1 MISEYKLKH
10 MIQVA
15 RFMKQYCKDKG
26 FNDNYCQEMFTLG
39 LLHDIGYEF
48 VESPEHNKVGGQLLK
63 NQNYK
68 YFNEVMNHGNPY
80 SNYFSDELDILNYAD
95 LHVDAKGEFV
105 SFAERLDDIKNRYG
119 EDSDS
124 YKNARNIAENLISK
138 GFNWDLI
145 LCTRKNIALLG
156 DFFY

>member
-1 MISEYKLKH
+1 MGKIEFVFIGRNVMISEYKLKH

-26 FNDNYCQEMFTLG
+26 FDDNYCQEMFTLG

-48 VESPEHNKVGGQLLK
+48 EESPEHNKVGGLLLK

-80 SNYFSDELDILNYAD
+80 SDYSSCELDILNYAD
-95 LHVDAKGEFV
+95 LHVDAKGKFV
-105 SFAERLDDIKNRYG
+105 SFTERLDDIKNRYG
-119 EDSDS
+119 ENSDS
-124 YKNARNIAENLISK
+124 YKSARTIAENLISK
-138 GFNWDLI
+138 GFN
-145 LCTRKNIALLG
+145 
-156 DFFY
+156 